1 MLKTTDSVKAAASLA
16 YDEKAVLE
24 NVFRQNIV
32 LQKPKLDSAVGEDS

>member
-1 MLKTTDSVKAAASLA
+1 AASLT

-32 LQKPKLDSAVGEDS
+32 LQKPKLDSAVRKDL